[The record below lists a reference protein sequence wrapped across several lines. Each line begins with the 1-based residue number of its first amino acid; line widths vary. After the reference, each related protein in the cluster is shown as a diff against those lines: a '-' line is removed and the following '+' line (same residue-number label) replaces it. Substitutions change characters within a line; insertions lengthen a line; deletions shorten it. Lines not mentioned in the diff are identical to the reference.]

1 MATPTK
7 SNGTAPNPA
16 SIPVGLILGLPKPAS
31 GDISYGWQIEVA
43 ATVTFIFAFFA
54 VALRTTAR
62 WRYAKLGWDD
72 YLMAFAVV
80 RLYPSIGFPELT
92 LSLASSASRNSC

>member
-1 MATPTK
+1 MAAPTK

-72 YLMAFAVV
+72 YLMAFAIV
-80 RLYPSIGFPELT
+80 RLLPET
-92 LSLASSASRNSC
+92 LLQDLPN